1 MIVQTEVT
9 AMKKLLLVL
18 IASAFLSLSAS
29 ALATT
34 PPSHSASA
42 SCKAQLQASG
52 KANFDAIYKT
62 TGGCISKMSKLTAT
76 QRQAVLNAEKTCRT
90 AQTANASA
98 FETKYG
104 TTTKNGKTGSQENA
118 FGKCVSKTASA

>member
-1 MIVQTEVT
+1 MRN
-9 AMKKLLLVL
+9 LLLVL
-18 IASAFLSLSAS
+18 IVSVFVSLQASAFAS
-29 ALATT
+29 T

-76 QRQAVLNAEKTCRT
+76 QRQALLSAEKTCRA

-98 FETKYG
+98 FEAKYG
-104 TTTKNGKTGSQENA
+104 TTTKSGKTGSQEDA
-118 FGKCVSKTASA
+118 FGKCVSTTASA

>member
-1 MIVQTEVT
+1 MEVL
-9 AMKKLLLVL
+9 AMRKLLFVL
-18 IASAFLSLSAS
+18 MATAFLSLPAS
-29 ALATT
+29 ALAST
-34 PPSHSASA
+34 PSSHSASA

-76 QRQAVLNAEKTCRT
+76 QRQALLSAEKTCRT

-98 FETKYG
+98 FEAKYG
-104 TTTKNGKTGSQENA
+104 TTTKSGKTGSQEDA